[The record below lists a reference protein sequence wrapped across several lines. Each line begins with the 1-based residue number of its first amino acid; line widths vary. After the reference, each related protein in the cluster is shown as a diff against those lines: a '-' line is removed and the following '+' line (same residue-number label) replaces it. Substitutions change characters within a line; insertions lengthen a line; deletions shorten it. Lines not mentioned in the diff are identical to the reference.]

1 MKTFLFRVAL
11 GTAVMGL
18 AGCNSLTGD
27 ALETMQLAI
36 SGPASQLSAE
46 QVNAVDAPVLLVEL
60 GVAEA
65 MLVSNGPSAGLVEWY
80 GVTEMLLTQGGRIVQ
95 SAGLPTD
102 LIAPLAA
109 DDPFLQGPH
118 KLTDGTELTRLVDYP
133 ALYQTGLRQHAR
145 YRLAGHESITYMGTS
160 HSLLRVDEMI
170 SMPELRF
177 RATNSYWVEPDTGL
191 VRHSVQHVAPDLPP
205 LRLTLVKTAEQ
216 TTGARQR

>member
-11 GTAVMGL
+11 GTAVIGL

-27 ALETMQLAI
+27 GLETIRLAI

-46 QVNAVDAPVLLVEL
+46 RVNAVDAPVLLVEL

-95 SAGLPTD
+95 AAGLPTD
-102 LIAPLAA
+102 LIAPLTA
-109 DDPFLQGPH
+109 DDPFLRGLH
-118 KLTDGTELTRLVDYP
+118 NLTDGVELTRLVDYP
-133 ALYQTGLRQHAR
+133 AMYQTGLHQHAR
-145 YRLAGHESITYMGTS
+145 YRVGRLEPITYMGAS
-160 HSLLRVDEMI
+160 HQLLRIDEMI
-170 SMPELRF
+170 NMPELGF
-177 RATNSYWVEPDTGL
+177 RATNKYWVEPDTGL

-205 LRLTLVKTAEQ
+205 LRLTLVKTADQ
-216 TTGARQR
+216 TGARQP